1 MKLSLAL
8 ALIAATCANSVAA
21 VRVVFYESGR
31 CTGTFRTVCLD
42 LARETCCAHTRS
54 ERINCMEFQN
64 LPTNQNVELRSYRR
78 SRCSS
83 RSADDGS
90 RRRGTVS
97 FVREPPYTGAGWGR
111 FTSKRGVQVDEV
123 EYLETV
129 RPQLLEFE
137 EGTQFNLTDLSDD
150 DYYGM

>member
-1 MKLSLAL
+1 MKFSLAHVL
-8 ALIAATCANSVAA
+8 AAAALANGAA
-21 VRVVFYESGR
+21 ALNVVFYESGR
-31 CTGTFRTVCLD
+31 CTGTFRTVCLS
-42 LARETCCAHTRS
+42 LARDTCCAHTRS
-54 ERINCMEFQN
+54 ERINCMEFQGI
-64 LPTNQNVELRSYRR
+64 PSNQNVELRSYRR

-90 RRRGTVS
+90 KGRTTVS
-97 FVREPPYTGAGWGR
+97 FVREPPYTGGGWGG
-111 FTSKRGVQVDEV
+111 FTRKRGMQVDEI